1 MQIYYYVFSQLWPT
15 RFSKACN
22 EMVEDHDEWELY
34 KYWKKIS
41 KGMEKPQA
49 WVRFFQINFFNQ
61 IYS

>member
-1 MQIYYYVFSQLWPT
+1 MQQYNYVFSQLWPT

-49 WVRFFQINFFNQ
+49 RV
-61 IYS
+61 